1 MIRPTFYFHENMDV
15 YKALEQLREK
25 NSKYALI
32 TDEFGVVQGIIVIK
46 DILSALV
53 GTLPGDKIEQEI
65 MEREDG
71 ESWLVDGQCS
81 FYNFLNYFDSE
92 YLYSDNNYNTISGL
106 ILNELRH
113 IPTTGEVLNWN
124 NFRIEIVDMDG
135 ARINKLLVM
144 KNN

>member
-1 MIRPTFYFHENMDV
+1 
-15 YKALEQLREK
+15 
-25 NSKYALI
+25 
-32 TDEFGVVQGIIVIK
+32 
-46 DILSALV
+46 
-53 GTLPGDKIEQEI
+53 

-135 ARINKLLVM
+135 ARIDKLLVM